1 MLTLNTEEIARMLG
15 VKQKT
20 VTDKIV
26 KQPGFP
32 APAVNLSQK
41 LRRWAEDDVMDYLK
55 SGRRPARVSPGSSP
69 STGEGH
75 DGQKRG

>member
-41 LRRWAEDDVMDYLK
+41 LRRWAEDDVLAYLK
-55 SGRRPARVSPGSSP
+55 AGRRSARASRDSTNPGVGGGP
-69 STGEGH
+69 DAH
-75 DGQKRG
+75 

>member
-1 MLTLNTEEIARMLG
+1 MLTLDTQEIALILG
-15 VKQKT
+15 VKRKT

-41 LRRWAEDDVMDYLK
+41 LRRWAQDDVLAYVK
-55 SGRRPARVSPGSSP
+55 SGRRSARATPDTV
-69 STGEGH
+69 
-75 DGQKRG
+75 QKDSDSR

>member
-41 LRRWAEDDVMDYLK
+41 LRRWAQDDVMTYLK
-55 SGRRPARVSPGSSP
+55 SGRRSARVSLCSSP
-69 STGEGH
+69 STAVSH
-75 DGQKRG
+75 DDQKRG

>member
-1 MLTLNTEEIARMLG
+1 MMTLNTEEIARMLG

-32 APAVNLSQK
+32 APTVNLSQK
-41 LRRWAEDDVMDYLK
+41 LRRWAQDEVLAYLK
-55 SGRRPARVSPGSSP
+55 SGRRSARETRDSTTRATGSNP
-69 STGEGH
+69 
-75 DGQKRG
+75 DAR